1 MSTLTETPQPVL
13 RTSSLPSYCSAT
25 ELPSSS
31 VVNLTELSPG
41 TRLSNSP
48 PTYDDATARSFSN
61 ASIRPPP
68 NTPDSRSSDSSPSR
82 AGECFTPTVQFQI
95 ESSGKHWLSL
105 PRGTRPD
112 PIPVF
117 RVEEGRW
124 NCSTP
129 AYRSLR
135 FSRSDNSCILI
146 RGDDTAQ
153 MPVCTTLYRFGPGK
167 PPVFRLPNE
176 NSSLHG
182 SAVVTEICEE
192 DSDLQIRS
200 KSLTSRTQVLKT
212 PCGTFRWR
220 YASRKER
227 AAIDGADTLL
237 ICELVQQAIP
247 ANGMKTEEKA
257 SRVAQLVRGEKTRT
271 PGTGRTTA
279 GNGGRLMMDLFRW
292 TDLKNG
298 GKDTVECLIVASCIC
313 MLKKEVDRRRMHQL
327 MAVGAG
333 VAIIA

>member
-1 MSTLTETPQPVL
+1 MSTLTETPRPVL
-13 RTSSLPSYCSAT
+13 RTYSLPSYSSAT

-31 VVNLTELSPG
+31 VVNLTELSPR

-82 AGECFTPTVQFQI
+82 AGERFTPTVQFQI

-105 PRGTRPD
+105 PRGTKPD
-112 PIPVF
+112 LIPVF
-117 RVEEGRW
+117 RVGEGRW

-146 RGDDTAQ
+146 RGDDVAQ

-167 PPVFRLPNE
+167 PPVFRLQK
-176 NSSLHG
+176 
-182 SAVVTEICEE
+182 ICEE

-200 KSLTSRTQVLKT
+200 KSMTSRTQILKT
-212 PCGTFRWR
+212 PHGTFRWR

-227 AAIDGADTLL
+227 AAVEGAETLL

-247 ANGMKTEEKA
+247 VSGMKTEEKA

-271 PGTGRTTA
+271 PGTGRSTA

-292 TDLKNG
+292 TDLKDG
-298 GKDTVECLIVASCIC
+298 SKDTVECLIVASCIC

-327 MAVGAG
+327 IAVGAG